1 VDTVPPLPAE
11 LKPHVTLK
19 EMDVLRLMR
28 ATLLDRYIIR
38 EIVPPTSLGLLV
50 FTFILLIN
58 EIPRLLGV
66 LVARQ
71 ADAWTIFRVF
81 FNLLPSIIA
90 VTIPMAFLLGVLLAF
105 GRMSSDSEM
114 VALRASGVSPL
125 RLIVPVLI
133 LSTATALVTFYVNAV
148 AVPAANQV
156 HRELVYK
163 LVAER
168 ARTAVKPRTFTDK
181 LLPGMMLFVSDIP
194 ADTGEWVNVL
204 IHDRRGPPKSQL
216 ILSRAGRLV
225 VDEAKRSVR
234 VELGQGVRHTFDA
247 MKPKDYDQEK
257 FKSLV
262 FALPLDEFFP
272 KLTLSKSDR
281 EMTLG
286 ELSSEIRE
294 RLAKGEGRK
303 ETARFEVE
311 WHKKFAISTACVVF
325 GLLGLGLS
333 LGNRKEARSAAFAL
347 SIAVIFVYY
356 VLIRLG
362 EQAGDTGLMPPF
374 LSMWAAN
381 LVLGAA
387 AIALLALNH
396 REAAFDPLDARH
408 YLSLLPSLR
417 RERPAPRPRSRT
429 AHTTM
434 VVFRIPRITLRLR
447 FPTLLDRYLARSY
460 VGYLL
465 LVLTAFLSLYVLVDF
480 INNLFD
486 DVRQHQ
492 VRMWTVLHY
501 YLFYSVSIVHT
512 VTPVAVLV
520 AVLVTLGVLA
530 RRNEVTA
537 MKAGGLSI
545 YRITA
550 PLLAMGL
557 LVSATLFVLQEF
569 VLPTT
574 NRLAQ
579 VDKNVI
585 RGFPPQATSLLERP
599 WTLASDGRFYNYDYL
614 VERTNPAEAGMRTT
628 RSKDEFSLFGLS
640 VYDIDPKNW
649 ELREYLYTRRAFW
662 NAPTYGYDLDPGHRL
677 TLRPNLLFRTFEA
690 SRVRA
695 LGHEPGGE
703 LEPPPHFKHENKPY
717 EAMTFDELRRHIA
730 SVEAMGFDGVPLRV
744 QLQRKLSFP
753 MVGFIMTLL
762 GVPFSFVVARRG
774 ALSGIGI
781 SIMIAILYW
790 ACLGT
795 FEAFGNNAILPPPLA
810 SWAPNLIFG
819 SAGLYLMLTLET

>member
-1 VDTVPPLPAE
+1 
-11 LKPHVTLK
+11 
-19 EMDVLRLMR
+19 MNVLRLMR

-38 EIVPPTSLGLLV
+38 EIIPPTSLGLLV

-66 LVARQ
+66 LVAHQ

-81 FNLLPSIIA
+81 LNLLPSILA

-105 GRMSSDSEM
+105 GRMSSDSEI

-125 RLIVPVLI
+125 RLIVPVLV
-133 LSTATALVTFYVNAV
+133 LSTAAALVTFYINTV
-148 AVPAANQV
+148 ALPAANQV
-156 HRELVYK
+156 HRELIYK
-163 LVAER
+163 LVGER

-194 ADTGEWVNVL
+194 ADTGEWTNVL
-204 IHDRRGPPKSQL
+204 IHDRRDQSKSQL
-216 ILSRAGRLV
+216 ILSRTGRLV
-225 VDEAKRSVR
+225 VDEPRRSVR
-234 VELGQGVRHTFDA
+234 VELGEGVRHTFDVA
-247 MKPKDYDQEK
+247 QPKDYDQEK
-257 FKSLV
+257 FKSLA

-272 KLTLSKSDR
+272 KLTLSKGDR

-286 ELSSEIRE
+286 ELSSEIRT
-294 RLAKGEGRK
+294 RLARGEGRK
-303 ETARFEVE
+303 ATARFEVE
-311 WHKKFAISTACVVF
+311 WHKKFAISTACLVF
-325 GLLGLGLS
+325 GMLGLGLS

-374 LSMWAAN
+374 LSMWGAN

-408 YLSLLPSLR
+408 YLGLIPALGREKPAAAPS
-417 RERPAPRPRSRT
+417 PRPRT
-429 AHTTM
+429 GPTTL
-434 VVFRIPRITLRLR
+434 VVLRIPRITVR
-447 FPTLLDRYLARSY
+447 FPTLLDRYIAWSY
-460 VGYLL
+460 AGYVV
-465 LVLTAFLSLYVLVDF
+465 LVLAAFLSIF
-480 INNLFD
+480 ILAHFMDLFD
-486 DVRQHQ
+486 DIQQHHVRGR
-492 VRMWTVLHY
+492 VVLHY
-501 YLFYSVSIVHT
+501 YLFYSVAIIHIVA
-512 VTPVAVLV
+512 PVAVLV
-520 AVLVTLGVLA
+520 AVLVTFGVLA

-545 YRITA
+545 YRIAA

-557 LVSATLFVLQEF
+557 LASATLFGMQEF

-574 NRLAQ
+574 NRIAQ
-579 VDKNVI
+579 QDFNVI
-585 RGFPPQATSLLERP
+585 KGQPPQASSLLDRR
-599 WTLASDGRFYNYDYL
+599 WILASDGRFYNYDYL
-614 VERTNPAEAGMRTT
+614 VERKNPAEAGVKTARH
-628 RSKDEFSLFGLS
+628 RGDEFSLYGLS
-640 VYDIDPKNW
+640 VYDVDPKTW
-649 ELREYLYTRRAFW
+649 ELREQLYTRRASW

-677 TLRPNLLFRTFEA
+677 TLKPALRFRAFDQT
-690 SRVRA
+690 RVRA
-695 LGHEPGGE
+695 LGREPGGE
-703 LEPPPHFKHENKPY
+703 LEPPTYFKREHKPY
-717 EAMTFDELRRHIA
+717 ETMSFDELRQHIA
-730 SVEAMGFDGVPLRV
+730 QVEAMGFDVVPLRV

-774 ALSGIGI
+774 ALYGIGI
-781 SIMIAILYW
+781 SIIIAILYW

-795 FEAFGNNAILPPPLA
+795 FEALGNNAILPPALA
-810 SWAPNLIFG
+810 SWAPNLLFG